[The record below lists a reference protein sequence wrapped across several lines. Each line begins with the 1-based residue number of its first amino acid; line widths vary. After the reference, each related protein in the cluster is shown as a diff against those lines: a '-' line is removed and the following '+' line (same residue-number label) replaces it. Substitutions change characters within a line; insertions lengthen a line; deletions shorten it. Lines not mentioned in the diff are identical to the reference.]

1 MRINK
6 KDMAMNM
13 NIYSWSLEQFKS
25 FLIIFIRVSFILL
38 MMPILNSRALP
49 ILPKIGLVLM
59 TSIIL
64 LPVLRVNPSFFP
76 SDPLL
81 FALFLLGEAMIGF
94 LLGISIHLIFIGVQF
109 AGELIGNQMGFGM
122 ANILD
127 PQSGLNSPV
136 ISQFQYFVAVM
147 IFLSIDGHHWFFRAL
162 AQSFQILSPGEIFLQ
177 GGLFKHFVDLSGKV
191 FQIGIKIIAPIMAI
205 LIFTQLALGI
215 VARMVP
221 QINLLISSFPL
232 TIGLGLIV
240 LGLSLEFLFPLIRS
254 LFEHSGKNLVNVIL
268 PLMKR

>member
-1 MRINK
+1 
-6 KDMAMNM
+6 
-13 NIYSWSLEQFKS
+13 
-25 FLIIFIRVSFILL
+25 
-38 MMPILNSRALP
+38 
-49 ILPKIGLVLM
+49 
-59 TSIIL
+59 
-64 LPVLRVNPSFFP
+64 
-76 SDPLL
+76 
-81 FALFLLGEAMIGF
+81 
-94 LLGISIHLIFIGVQF
+94 IHLIFIGVQF